1 MDRTRS
7 GNLEREGEDERPE
20 CERDEL
26 VCLVA
31 FSYDSET
38 IDAAEDAGETGAV
51 WITLSRKCGEGKL
64 PMWGGGGLQ
73 DTGRKDYGDAE
84 LSLERHLQG

>member
-7 GNLEREGEDERPE
+7 GSLEREGEDERPE

-38 IDAAEDAGETGAV
+38 IDAAEDAGEAGAV

-64 PMWGGGGLQ
+64 PCGGLTRYRSQ
-73 DTGRKDYGDAE
+73 RLRRCRAF
-84 LSLERHLQG
+84 S